1 MAHSYPKLDSIDSK
15 NHPLP
20 HTLAL
25 VLMVLIII
33 LTHALSEAADTTSS
47 SKLDEISLERIS
59 APGRDGFGY
68 RLIYHV
74 RAPIEIFWRFK
85 TDFENQAL
93 TTSQEIIEHR
103 IVSFSDN
110 NVVTE
115 NRYATWPNLRF
126 LWQTTVDRNQ
136 YRLAF
141 KQLNVKDSLRDYH
154 YGTIKLSPAG
164 DHTKVTQIAFFNFV
178 GASLWV
184 KYPWY
189 GGMKT
194 TLKSIARWEQKTAI
208 RYMQEI
214 RVAKMRNP
222 Q

>member
-1 MAHSYPKLDSIDSK
+1 MEHPYTKLDLIHSMK
-15 NHPLP
+15 HVLPLSL
-20 HTLAL
+20 TLIL
-25 VLMVLIII
+25 LILIII
-33 LTHALSEAADTTSS
+33 LTHAEAEAADTTSS
-47 SKLDEISLERIS
+47 KKQDKVSLERIS
-59 APGRDGFGY
+59 PPGRDGFGY

-85 TDFENQAL
+85 TDFENEDL
-93 TTSQEIIEHR
+93 STNQEIIEHR

-110 NVVTE
+110 RVVTE

-126 LWQTTVDRNQ
+126 LWQTTVDWIQ

-141 KQLNVKDSLRDYH
+141 EQLNVKDSLQDYH
-154 YGTIKLSPAG
+154 YGTIQLSPAG
-164 DHTKVTQIAFFNFV
+164 EHTKVTQIAFFNFV

-194 TLKSIARWEQKTAI
+194 TLTSLARWEQKATL
-208 RYMQEI
+208 RYTREI
-214 RVAKMRNP
+214 MDATVKNP
-222 Q
+222 

>member
-1 MAHSYPKLDSIDSK
+1 MARSYPKLDAIHSK
-15 NHPLP
+15 NHTLS
-20 HTLAL
+20 HILAL
-25 VLMVLIII
+25 ILMGLIII
-33 LTHALSEAADTTSS
+33 LTYALSEAADSTSS
-47 SKLDEISLERIS
+47 SKQEKISLERIS
-59 APGRDGFGY
+59 PPGRDGFGY
-68 RLIYHV
+68 RLIYQV
-74 RAPIEIFWRFK
+74 RVPIEIFWRFK
-85 TDFENQAL
+85 TDFDNQAL
-93 TTSQEIIEHR
+93 MTSQEIIEHR

-141 KQLNVKDSLRDYH
+141 RQLNVKDSLRDFH

-194 TLKSIARWEQKTAI
+194 TLTSIARWEQKTAL

-214 RVAKMRNP
+214 MVGKMKNP
-222 Q
+222 